1 MLGKIIETEN
11 AAAPFGFL
19 DYGFGDV
26 AGVESFSTPVCN
38 IGQSGSQVFLNEQV
52 ANIRRFPSR
61 IKNCGPSRIGGECLI
76 RGSNYTRGMRKHR
89 EAILSII
96 DSRF

>member
-1 MLGKIIETEN
+1 MRRKVMIPEN

-26 AGVESFSTPVCN
+26 AGVESFSTSVCN
-38 IGQSGSQVFLNEQV
+38 IGQSGRKVFLNEQV
-52 ANIRRFPSR
+52 ANFRRFPSR
-61 IKNCGPSRIGGECLI
+61 IKNCGRSRIGGECLI
-76 RGSNYTRGMRKHR
+76 RGSNDTREMRKHR

-96 DSRF
+96 DSRL